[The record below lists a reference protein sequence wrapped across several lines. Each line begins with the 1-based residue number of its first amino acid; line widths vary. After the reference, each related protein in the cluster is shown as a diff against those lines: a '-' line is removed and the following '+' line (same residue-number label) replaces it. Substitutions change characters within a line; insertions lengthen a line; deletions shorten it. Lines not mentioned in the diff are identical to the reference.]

1 MFNISSKMYS
11 TVVTCSLVLLA
22 TLSAHVVSGYTPA
35 AVPPP
40 RCRPGL
46 IVDCNHQNEDL
57 VWCKDE
63 NNECKTILNS
73 CLFDQANCARYRLGR
88 PLLQLISKEEC
99 QRLCINDCS
108 NAPQEIIC
116 THRGGKYCTFPSH
129 CEWTKHLCNTGEF
142 WFQEGQLPCGP
153 NPVKCFP

>member
-1 MFNISSKMYS
+1 MYS

-88 PLLQLISKEEC
+88 PRK
-99 QRLCINDCS
+99 
-108 NAPQEIIC
+108 
-116 THRGGKYCTFPSH
+116 
-129 CEWTKHLCNTGEF
+129 
-142 WFQEGQLPCGP
+142 
-153 NPVKCFP
+153 